1 MMLGCGG
8 VPRGRGEGGNLLRA
22 HRFKLRNPRTA
33 LYFSRPVYSAR
44 KRLGGFY
51 KKSAYCNDGLTCGN
65 RQMHKA
71 EGVADALLLR
81 FSSATLGATAADCA
95 CIASCAAFTKAT
107 LRAR

>member
-1 MMLGCGG
+1 MGGCPAAGG
-8 VPRGRGEGGNLLRA
+8 KGENFCVPTVLSCETRGL
-22 HRFKLRNPRTA
+22 HFI
-33 LYFSRPVYSAR
+33 FSRPVYSAR
-44 KRLGGFY
+44 KRFGGFY
-51 KKSAYCNDGLTCGN
+51 KKSASCNDGLTCGN

-81 FSSATLGATAADCA
+81 FSSATPGATVADCA